1 MSSSDPRSIS
11 SGLSLPQWMKRIENR
26 FDIDGTPFSP
36 PAHDDSF
43 FYVRYPV
50 ASNADASTTTNV
62 NLLST
67 VVQSIDEPKITTVV
81 TAKPSV
87 QPQFPQSKSMA
98 FVPAGTSGIDF
109 SKHPESCRKFI
120 GDKASSAVPTT
131 VKGQTKSQG
140 TDDGFK
146 DAVCS
151 SSILKVAQQ
160 VIAGR
165 QFTRGFTVANFD
177 EVNVDPEETLKES
190 EDSHMSAT
198 ARSMMRRGSKS
209 LPASP
214 LGSPKTVRKN
224 PYFTGTYTTITAG
237 DTEKRGWLL
246 SSLLGI
252 QREAT
257 TSTSTSS
264 VASQIEEEPEDFET
278 NNNITSTFSSK
289 KPAAK
294 PVLKAKPSELREM
307 NFWSPTSM

>member
-1 MSSSDPRSIS
+1 VNSLSS
-11 SGLSLPQWMKRIENR
+11 
-26 FDIDGTPFSP
+26 
-36 PAHDDSF
+36 A
-43 FYVRYPV
+43 
-50 ASNADASTTTNV
+50 
-62 NLLST
+62 
-67 VVQSIDEPKITTVV
+67 VQSVDAPKVTTVV
-81 TAKPSV
+81 GSKPAV
-87 QPQFPQSKSMA
+87 QREFPQPI
-98 FVPAGTSGIDF
+98 VPAAVISAGSAIDF

-120 GDKASSAVPTT
+120 GDKATAVPPIT

-165 QFTRGFTVANFD
+165 QFHRGFTVANFD
-177 EVNVDPEETLKES
+177 EVNVDPEDTLTES

-252 QREAT
+252 QREST
-257 TSTSTSS
+257 TCTSTSS

-278 NNNITSTFSSK
+278 NNNTITTTFSSK
-289 KPAAK
+289 KPAAN